1 MSPLK
6 STLNLSSIFFSANL
20 TSLEKYN
27 KLILENLSGQFKS
40 GTATAILGPSGCG
53 KTTLLNFLSARMR
66 ESKNLAVKGSLF
78 INGRKETS
86 VKSMK
91 HRFSYVMQDDIMYED
106 LTPQESIITTAKLAG
121 ISDPE

>member
-1 MSPLK
+1 MSG
-6 STLNLSSIFFSANL
+6 
-20 TSLEKYN
+20 E
-27 KLILENLSGQFKS
+27 FKA

-66 ESKNLAVKGSLF
+66 ESKNLAVQGSLF
-78 INGRKETS
+78 INGRKENS

-106 LTPQESIITTAKLAG
+106 LSPYESILTTAKLAG
-121 ISDPE
+121 IKNAE